1 MISVIVPVY
10 NCEQYL
16 EKAVESVRLQK
27 YRSWELYLVVS
38 DSEDKSLEI
47 SQAYAEKYEN
57 IYALYNGCE
66 GIGSAR
72 NLGLQ
77 AAKGSISCFWI
88 PMIICLMNWFLI
100 VM

>member
-1 MISVIVPVY
+1 MTGEQGMISVIVPVY

-38 DSEDKSLEI
+38 DSEDKSREI

-72 NLGLQ
+72 NLGLT
-77 AAKGSISCFWI
+77 KIFSIR
-88 PMIICLMNWFLI
+88 WF
-100 VM
+100 